1 MLFRSPT
8 NLTSALESE
17 GIAVHFDENTEYL
30 EYLLSETKKEE
41 VLVIHTPA
49 VPIDHKEY
57 VWLMANGYTIK
68 KRSIVL
74 GEITRSFK
82 TIAIAGTHGKTTTST
97 LVAHILKSAGLNCYA
112 FLGGISANYNTNLLL
127 GTESSEKETYV
138 VVEADE
144 YDRSFLTLHPFVT
157 IITSCDPD
165 HLDIYGGKQQI
176 QQAYTD
182 FAHQTQADGFLLV
195 KN

>member
-1 MLFRSPT
+1 MSALARYFNNYKKTCSGYDKSPT

-165 HLDIYGGKQQI
+165 HLDKIGR
-176 QQAYTD
+176 
-182 FAHQTQADGFLLV
+182 AHV
-195 KN
+195 